1 MTPHRWFL
9 PESPD
14 VVGMLREQAA
24 ITVEG
29 LAELVAWAAGDEEAA
44 ARLRAC
50 EHRADDHKR
59 ELRRALTTAFLTPL
73 EPEDIFELS
82 RGLDE
87 VLNSAK
93 NTVREAEL
101 MGSSPDD
108 AMAAM
113 ARQLADGAR
122 QLEAAFARLRPE
134 EADAA
139 TTAAD
144 AAVKSARNLEHTY
157 RAAMSALIEL
167 EDLHVVTARREL
179 YRRFART
186 GDEVIVVA
194 ERVWYAVLK
203 QT

>member
-1 MTPHRWFL
+1 VTHHRWFL
-9 PESPD
+9 PDSPD

-29 LAELVAWAAGDEEAA
+29 MDELVAWAGGDEAA
-44 ARLRAC
+44 GARVRAC

-101 MGSSPDD
+101 MGSPPD
-108 AMAAM
+108 AAM
-113 ARQLADGAR
+113 ATMAAELAEGAQQL
-122 QLEAAFARLRPE
+122 QAAFAHLRPD

-144 AAVKSARNLEHTY
+144 AAVKTARDLEHTY
-157 RAAMSALIEL
+157 RAAMSALIEIA
-167 EDLHVVTARREL
+167 DLHVVTARREL

-186 GDEVIVVA
+186 GDEVIAVA